1 MSGDASTSSSVVDI
15 FASLHQFLRVINE
28 LAWTDDQRKA
38 DFMAEAAVVGVGSF
52 FFFCSGDRR
61 LILCFLQLIGS
72 VVRRYADTLFSIFA
86 NEFLQV
92 EQSSKPTIEDA
103 SGWLSVASAK
113 LGRGE
118 KAGVTPFNFRPEVRF
133 LPLLLSMSS

>member
-38 DFMAEAAVVGVGSF
+38 DFMAEAAVVGVGSY
-52 FFFCSGDRR
+52 FCFGHRR
-61 LILCFLQLIGS
+61 LILCFWQLIGS

-86 NEFLQV
+86 NEFSQV